1 MYSISITLTQMYNN
15 KVHSRLYQSG
25 KYQIWSGSTA
35 QCVLDIM
42 AIITVCLAL
51 ECFHWD
57 CYQNQFESMWF
68 HHFAHYSWIVK
79 LIAIKVVF
87 VYVSIEVFHTSNR
100 NFLCRI
106 LRAEL
111 LKVNLNRSVY
121 LALNLK
127 CAPTKSPGSFFS
139 YSIFIGIKSHEI
151 LFHCHVVDNSDRKNA
166 RISIII
172 ITIKITLLRF
182 LQAIII

>member
-1 MYSISITLTQMYNN
+1 
-15 KVHSRLYQSG
+15 
-25 KYQIWSGSTA
+25 
-35 QCVLDIM
+35 M

-79 LIAIKVVF
+79 LIAIEVDS

-127 CAPTKSPGSFFS
+127 CASTKSPGSFFS

-151 LFHCHVVDNSDRKNA
+151 LFHCHVIDNSDRKNA

-182 LQAIII
+182 LQAII